1 MNMEMITTHCP
12 HCHTEYKI
20 TPGHL
25 KVASG
30 KVRCGKCLSVFNA
43 LPETPKWTDD
53 LETNDMGHSSHI
65 DTNLADFQAV
75 SSPDVENS
83 VNVSLYPQ
91 ANHAVD
97 VPNSIELANDLHS
110 PNQQSSQEDTEQP
123 LSQLASQLRQL
134 NTAQRDIEALQSKP
148 YLNIKAEP
156 LNLRN
161 PDFKQP
167 KRNDLPIMLMC
178 ILGILTLAFQV
189 LWFER
194 QSLAKYPALDTA
206 YQAICVLMNCDLPSH
221 KAYQEIVS
229 HQLIIRQH
237 PRHPDAL
244 IASLVIENTANFSQP
259 FPTLRLSFMDQKNT
273 QIAVRAFTPQ
283 EYLNSP
289 LFDSQRMPTK
299 QRLEVGLE
307 MMKPIEGHLGYNLS
321 ILPAH

>member
-1 MNMEMITTHCP
+1 
-12 HCHTEYKI
+12 
-20 TPGHL
+20 L

-43 LPETPKWTDD
+43 LPETPKWTDE

-65 DTNLADFQAV
+65 DTNLANVQNTAYSDT
-75 SSPDVENS
+75 ENS
-83 VNVSLYPQ
+83 VNISLFSQ
-91 ANHAVD
+91 TND
-97 VPNSIELANDLHS
+97 SFDESKSIKLANDLHS
-110 PNQQSSQEDTEQP
+110 SDQPSSSNNIEQP
-123 LSQLASQLRQL
+123 LSKLASQLRQL
-134 NTAQRDIEALQSKP
+134 NTAQIDTEALQSKP

-221 KAYQEIVS
+221 RAYQEIVS

-259 FPTLRLSFMDQKNT
+259 FPILRLSFMDQKNT
-273 QIAVRAFTPQ
+273 QVAVRAFTPQ